1 MELPQPVSN
10 TDVYLVAMIEKLEE
24 IRIGLV
30 DVESELQKLN
40 TATQS
45 TPKAVI
51 QLDADKVA
59 DAISKA
65 ILVSV
70 GVKTDGKR
78 SIKS

>member
-30 DVESELQKLN
+30 DVEMELQKLN
-40 TATQS
+40 AATHS
-45 TPKAVI
+45 TPKTVI

-65 ILVSV
+65 ILVGV
-70 GVKTDGKR
+70 GVKPNTKARG
-78 SIKS
+78 S

>member
-30 DVESELQKLN
+30 DVEMELQKLN
-40 TATQS
+40 AATQS
-45 TPKAVI
+45 TPKTVI

-65 ILVSV
+65 VLVSV
-70 GVKTDGKR
+70 GVKPNTKAR
-78 SIKS
+78 EK